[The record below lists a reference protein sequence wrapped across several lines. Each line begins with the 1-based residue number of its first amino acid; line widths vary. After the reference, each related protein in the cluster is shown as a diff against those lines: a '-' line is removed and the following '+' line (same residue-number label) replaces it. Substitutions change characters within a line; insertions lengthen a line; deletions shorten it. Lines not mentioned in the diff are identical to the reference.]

1 MRKKNEKTSVRECR
15 CRLPAGFSGNE
26 MREGEGGLGCG
37 SPQLGLQVVLVGV
50 DNFVCALTKVI
61 DYGACL

>member
-1 MRKKNEKTSVRECR
+1 
-15 CRLPAGFSGNE
+15 

>member
-1 MRKKNEKTSVRECR
+1 MRK
-15 CRLPAGFSGNE
+15 
-26 MREGEGGLGCG
+26 GEGGLGCG

-50 DNFVCALTKVI
+50 DNFVGALTKVI